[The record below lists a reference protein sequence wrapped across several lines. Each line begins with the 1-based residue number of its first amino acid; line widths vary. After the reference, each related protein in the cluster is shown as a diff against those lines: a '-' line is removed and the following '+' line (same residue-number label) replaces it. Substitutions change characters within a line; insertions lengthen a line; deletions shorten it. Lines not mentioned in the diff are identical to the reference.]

1 MTLQPK
7 NRRRRSIRL
16 PGYDYTQPGAYFVT
30 ICTHERQH
38 LFGDV
43 VAGQMRLSTAGR
55 VVDWYWRRLPQHFPH
70 VRLDAHMVMPNHAH
84 VILWIVDAVG
94 ATHSPTISGQM
105 VNAVLTDGPD
115 QTQRVLGN
123 ASPLLAN
130 SEKTVNVVPTDG
142 PDQTQRVLGNASSPL
157 RPNGP
162 APGSVGAIIGNFK
175 SVTTRRINKM
185 NHAPGDPV
193 WQRNFYEHIVRN
205 ERALHAI
212 RQYIA
217 DNPAR
222 WHLDRYNA
230 AAESQDPLAVS
241 IMDMLRAGES

>member
-1 MTLQPK
+1 MTSQPG

-16 PGYDYTQPGAYFVT
+16 LGYDYTQPGAYFVT
-30 ICTHERQH
+30 ICAHERQH
-38 LFGDV
+38 LFGEV
-43 VAGQMRLSTAGR
+43 VDGQMRLSSAGR

-94 ATHSPTISGQM
+94 ATHSPTISGQ
-105 VNAVLTDGPD
+105 
-115 QTQRVLGN
+115 
-123 ASPLLAN
+123 
-130 SEKTVNVVPTDG
+130 TVNVVPTDG

-185 NHAPGDPV
+185 NHTPGDPV
-193 WQRNFYEHIVRN
+193 WQRNFYERIVRN

>member
-1 MTLQPK
+1 MTSQPG

-16 PGYDYTQPGAYFVT
+16 LGYDYTQPGAYFVT
-30 ICTHERQH
+30 ICAHERQH
-38 LFGDV
+38 LFGEV
-43 VAGQMRLSTAGR
+43 VDGQMRLSSAGR

-70 VRLDAHMVMPNHAH
+70 VRLGAHMVMPNHAH

-94 ATHSPTISGQM
+94 ATHSPTISGQ
-105 VNAVLTDGPD
+105 
-115 QTQRVLGN
+115 
-123 ASPLLAN
+123 
-130 SEKTVNVVPTDG
+130 TVNVVPTDG
-142 PDQTQRVLGNASSPL
+142 PDQTQRVFGNASSPL

-185 NHAPGDPV
+185 NHTPGDPV
-193 WQRNFYEHIVRN
+193 WQRNFYERIVRN

>member
-1 MTLQPK
+1 MTSQPK
-7 NRRRRSIRL
+7 NRRRHSIRL

-30 ICTHERQH
+30 ICAHERQH
-38 LFGDV
+38 LFGEV
-43 VAGQMRLSTAGR
+43 VDGQMRLSSAGR

-70 VRLDAHMVMPNHAH
+70 VRLGAHMVMPNHAH

-94 ATHSPTISGQM
+94 ATHSPTISGQT
-105 VNAVLTDGPD
+105 VNA
-115 QTQRVLGN
+115 
-123 ASPLLAN
+123 
-130 SEKTVNVVPTDG
+130 VPTDG

-185 NHAPGDPV
+185 NHTPGDPV
-193 WQRNFYEHIVRN
+193 WQRNFYERIVRN
-205 ERALHAI
+205 ERALNAI

>member
-30 ICTHERQH
+30 ICAHERQH

-105 VNAVLTDGPD
+105 VNAV
-115 QTQRVLGN
+115 
-123 ASPLLAN
+123 
-130 SEKTVNVVPTDG
+130 PTDG
-142 PDQTQRVLGNASSPL
+142 PDQTQRVLGNASPL

-185 NHAPGDPV
+185 NHTPGDPV
-193 WQRNFYEHIVRN
+193 WQRNFYERIVRN

>member
-1 MTLQPK
+1 MTSQPG

-16 PGYDYTQPGAYFVT
+16 LGYDYTQPGAYFVT
-30 ICTHERQH
+30 ICAHERQH
-38 LFGDV
+38 LFGEV
-43 VAGQMRLSTAGR
+43 VDGQMRLSSAGR

-70 VRLDAHMVMPNHAH
+70 VRLGAHMVMPNHAH

-105 VNAVLTDGPD
+105 VNAV
-115 QTQRVLGN
+115 
-123 ASPLLAN
+123 
-130 SEKTVNVVPTDG
+130 PTDG
-142 PDQTQRVLGNASSPL
+142 PDQTQRVLGNAPSPL

-185 NHAPGDPV
+185 NHTPGDPV
-193 WQRNFYEHIVRN
+193 WQRNFYERIVRN

>member
-1 MTLQPK
+1 MTSQPG

-16 PGYDYTQPGAYFVT
+16 PGYDYTQPGAYFVI
-30 ICTHERQH
+30 ICAHERQH

-43 VAGQMRLSTAGR
+43 VDGQMRLSSAGR

-70 VRLDAHMVMPNHAH
+70 VRLDAHVVMPNHAH

-105 VNAVLTDGPD
+105 VNA
-115 QTQRVLGN
+115 
-123 ASPLLAN
+123 
-130 SEKTVNVVPTDG
+130 VPTDG

>member
-1 MTLQPK
+1 MTSQPG

-16 PGYDYTQPGAYFVT
+16 LGYDYTQPGAYFVT
-30 ICTHERQH
+30 ICAHERQH
-38 LFGDV
+38 LFGEV
-43 VAGQMRLSTAGR
+43 VDGQMRLSSAGR

-94 ATHSPTISGQM
+94 ATHSPTISGQT
-105 VNAVLTDGPD
+105 VNA
-115 QTQRVLGN
+115 
-123 ASPLLAN
+123 
-130 SEKTVNVVPTDG
+130 VPTDG

-185 NHAPGDPV
+185 NHTPGDPV
-193 WQRNFYEHIVRN
+193 WQRNFYERIVRN